1 MLFNSIHQIDIPRG
15 TKILLRA
22 SLNVP
27 MQNGEVT
34 STFRL
39 QKTAETIEFLRRK
52 GASVTVIGH
61 LGRDGASLAPVHKEL
76 SKIVPISFIPHLV
89 GDEPYV
95 ARRAMQPG
103 DVLLLENTRT
113 DPRETENDIL
123 FIEELA
129 AQTDMFVFDDFSAA
143 HRSHASTT
151 GLIKVLPS
159 YAGLLFYEE
168 MAAMHRL
175 TDRLETPAIAVIS
188 GAKCETKIPLIE
200 GLLKRYDK
208 ILVGG
213 VIANS
218 IMKQRGFMIGSS
230 LVDDTPISKNILASK
245 KIILPQEVIVTT
257 DFYAAETKPLGDV
270 EQDDIIVDVG
280 DKTLL
285 GMKYHLETSK
295 TILLNGPLGWC
306 ERGFCAQTVTLSA
319 LVSNSQAYSAVGG
332 GETVGVLE
340 QENLMNDW
348 KFISTG
354 GGSFLTY
361 LAGGA
366 LPVVTALE
374 RKFTERQ
381 LAEKPSVFRRIP
393 A

>member
-1 MLFNSIHQIDIPRG
+1 MLFSSIHQVDIPQG
-15 TKILLRA
+15 TKVLLRA
-22 SLNVP
+22 SLNAP

-39 QKTAETIEFLRRK
+39 RKTAQTIDFLRRK

-61 LGRDGASLAPVHKEL
+61 LGRDGSSLAPIHKEL
-76 SKIVPISFIPHLV
+76 SKIVPLSFIPHLL
-89 GDEPYV
+89 GDEPYA
-95 ARRAMQPG
+95 ARGAMQPG

-113 DPRETENDIL
+113 DPREVENDAL
-123 FIEELA
+123 FVEELA

-143 HRSHASTT
+143 HRNHASTT

-168 MAAMHRL
+168 MSAMHRL
-175 TDRLETPAIAVIS
+175 TDQLETPAIAVIS

-218 IMKQRGFMIGSS
+218 IMKQRGFAIGSS
-230 LVDDTPISKNILASK
+230 LVDDTPISESILSSK

-257 DFYAAETKPLGDV
+257 DFFAAETKPLGDIGR
-270 EQDDIIVDVG
+270 DDIIVDVG

-285 GMKYHLETSK
+285 GMKYHLENSK

-306 ERGFCAQTVTLSA
+306 ERGFCAQTVTLST

-340 QENLMNDW
+340 QENLMQDW

-361 LAGGA
+361 LAGNA
-366 LPVVTALE
+366 LPVVTELE

-381 LAEKPSVFRRIP
+381 LSKKSSVFRRTP